1 MKSIQPFVLSRL
13 ARPWSRVQRR
23 FQQSRPG
30 SVLIMVVALLVLL
43 ALMGTAYVASARL
56 ERFASVTG
64 TSSRAMT
71 ETADAYAKGLF
82 EEIKDN
88 LIADAGNLVTCPT
101 DTTSSTLVLAPRAP
115 MLLPNLAGA
124 GPATTPPALANVPV
138 WASVSRKQ
146 GVNFDSPWVPS
157 AAAIS
162 TYTATGSGSYL
173 APSNVVVQYPTNNA
187 STDPALSGQTRT
199 FPAFMQYTVDPNNP
213 AQYLT
218 LPTGAVAAGPYLA
231 ASATGNGIA
240 DTALRRLTTSPIQG
254 VDFYG
259 GIRVI
264 THGDAFNVNTAW
276 SPGLDLDRN
285 NNCFNFFPSDLDLIG
300 AMNSTLA
307 ANVEM
312 DRVNTRRFSAGALNR
327 PRLDDANNA
336 GVDHTNIDWL
346 NPADEFWN
354 QIGRRID
361 YPQYRV
367 GFGDPFS
374 TPTFGRPFS
383 ESDTA
388 ALAWH
393 GGMVDLDNP
402 LSKLDQLLSTGATA
416 NRDSIFAGAMNAVQN
431 SQNRF
436 RYLAA
441 NNVGYWF
448 DWNWNF
454 ENAPSSTAMG
464 MYFPIAAGG
473 TGPKAVNGRPY
484 RPIRNLVTANNP
496 VAHLVRF
503 VDFSTLPDSI
513 KSKGNPSDSVL
524 GPADPYHPH
533 KASLNTADFP
543 ELWRAFINA
552 MGTSRAPAGA
562 GTMVPLYVPGDD
574 PNNPATANGGTF
586 RNVLRHPNSGS
597 SKSTAFASPINNAT
611 ERLDSKSV
619 LALRAALAAVNVE
632 TYRESHGYNPT
643 ASHFIPNPARE
654 TFSLK
659 TVAGTSVQAIVYGVT
674 ANPYIVEVYANT
686 DNTDHMGKKNDQG
699 MAAIKLFNP
708 YPYDLDLKNYRLAV
722 IDRKAGGTFPN
733 MKVTMLAAFVF
744 NAGQQTLSAGKT
756 LLLTNFS
763 SAGGTG
769 GNPNATYWPL
779 ATGLTEPAP
788 ADPKVLV
795 VPDLN
800 KVLDGG
806 TGQAG
811 ELVLLR
817 SLLPGGVNPEVP
829 VDSYDFTGLAPGIPT
844 HADGWH
850 YLRTASVT
858 KAADRWKFMFPGE
871 YDASKGNSGS
881 PRWVSTEIENW
892 DPSKDKETWEA
903 APPPSGMHLDQADT
917 TAPYTIPFT
926 GIQLCNVDSGGFNK
940 FVNGAPR
947 VYPYGGFARAGDVI
961 QAPFIG
967 SYILTAQ
974 PKPIAPG
981 QALDLANNFT
991 VIEVNPVS
999 VDTCFADDGDQSDDA
1014 EEQIGRFCPLV
1025 KAGGGLPIDDYSPY
1039 GYYTDKDP
1047 GIPNPP
1053 GNVSKAFWRYR
1064 FAMFAMDQFT
1074 AVSNPDSDFFP
1085 NIAPTAWQGGPL
1097 PIAVPNS
1104 PATVGKA
1111 NVNNEF
1117 VTEGLLNINSASW
1130 RMIAAMEM
1138 IPASQGG
1145 NAAYNGPTA
1154 NPRGFTNNEMLAQ
1167 FIVRY
1172 RDVDDG
1178 IKRTSGAMTLPP
1190 AGHGPFISLMELNK
1204 VFDPGDNTRATLF
1217 QNALGKLL
1225 PNVNDPTYYGW
1236 GNYAPGPAFQP
1247 AKGTPVDNLPPK
1259 DWMQQTLMVD
1269 RISNLVTLRSDYFT
1283 AYVVVQ
1289 GWRNVGTPYPELVI
1303 EKRLAALIDRSALGT
1318 GKPGSTVRT
1327 YNVPTD

>member
-1 MKSIQPFVLSRL
+1 MKSIKPSVLSPL
-13 ARPWSRVQRR
+13 GRPWSRVQRR
-23 FQQSRPG
+23 FQESRPG

-56 ERFASVTG
+56 ERFASVSG
-64 TSSRAMT
+64 TNSRAMA
-71 ETADAYAKGLF
+71 ETAESYAKGLL

-88 LIADAGNLVTCPT
+88 LAADSPNLVTCPT
-101 DTTSSTLVLAPRAP
+101 DVNSSTLLLSPRAP
-115 MLLPNLAGA
+115 TLLPDLRNA
-124 GPATTPPALANVPV
+124 GPATNPPAVPI
-138 WASVSRKQ
+138 WASVARKQ

-187 STDPALSGQTRT
+187 FTDPALTGQTRT

-276 SPGLDLDRN
+276 SPGLDLDLN
-285 NNCFNFFPSDLDLIG
+285 NNCFNFFPSDLDLLG

-307 ANVEM
+307 ANAEM
-312 DRVNTRRFSAGALNR
+312 DRVNSRRFSAGGMNR
-327 PRLDDANNA
+327 ARTDDS
-336 GVDHTNIDWL
+336 GVNHTDINWL
-346 NPADEFWN
+346 NPADEIWH
-354 QIGRRID
+354 QLGRRLD
-361 YPQYRV
+361 FPQYRV
-367 GFGDPFS
+367 GYGDPFS
-374 TPTFGRPFS
+374 IPASGRPYS

-402 LSKLDQLLSTGATA
+402 LSKLDLLLSTGATA
-416 NRDSIFAGAMNAVQN
+416 NRDSIFAGAINAVQN

-436 RYLAA
+436 KYLAA
-441 NNVGYWF
+441 NNVGYWY
-448 DWNWNF
+448 DWKWNF
-454 ENAPSSTAMG
+454 DNTPSNPGMG
-464 MYFPIAAGG
+464 MYFPIAAGA
-473 TGPKAVNGRPY
+473 GPKAVNGRPY
-484 RPIRNLVTANNP
+484 RPIRDLVTANNP
-496 VAHLVRF
+496 VAQLVRT
-503 VDFSTLPDSI
+503 VDIATLPDPI
-513 KSKGNPSDSVL
+513 KTAATPNASVIV
-524 GPADPYHPH
+524 PADPVHPH
-533 KASLNTADFP
+533 KTSLNTADFP

-552 MGTSRAPAGA
+552 MGTSRAPAGG
-562 GTMVPLYVPGDD
+562 GTIVPLYVPGDD
-574 PNNPATANGGTF
+574 PNNPMTANGSTF
-586 RNVLRHPNSGS
+586 RNVMRHPNSGS
-597 SKSTAFASPINNAT
+597 SKSTALASPIDRAT

-643 ASHFIPNPARE
+643 GSHFIPNPARE
-654 TFSLK
+654 TFSLT
-659 TVAGTSVQAIVYGVT
+659 TVGGTSVQAIVYGVT

-699 MAAIKLFNP
+699 MVGVKLFNP

-744 NAGQQTLSAGKT
+744 NAGQQTLNAGKT
-756 LLLTNFS
+756 ILLTNFS
-763 SAGGTG
+763 SAGGSA

-779 ATGLTEPAP
+779 GTGLTEPTP

-806 TGQAG
+806 SGQAG

-817 SLLPGGVNPEVP
+817 SLVPGGVNPEVP
-829 VDSYDFTGLAPGIPT
+829 VDSYDFTGLAPGIAT
-844 HADGWH
+844 SANEWH

-858 KAADRWKFMFPGE
+858 AVADRWKFMFPGE

-881 PRWVSTEIENW
+881 PRWVSTESQQW
-892 DPSKDKETWEA
+892 DPSKDKEPWET
-903 APPPSGMHLDQADT
+903 APPPSGMHLDKADT
-917 TAPYTIPFT
+917 TAPYAIPFA
-926 GIQLCNVDSGGFNK
+926 GIQLCNVDFGGFNK
-940 FVNGAPR
+940 FMGGGAPR
-947 VYPYGGFARAGDVI
+947 VYPYGGFARVGDVM

-974 PKPIAPG
+974 PKPVAPG
-981 QALDLANNFT
+981 QPLDLANNFT
-991 VIEVNPVS
+991 VMEINPVS
-999 VDTCFADDGDQSDDA
+999 VDTCFADDGDQTDDA
-1014 EEQIGRFCPLV
+1014 QEQIGRFCPLV
-1025 KAGGGLPIDDYSPY
+1025 IAAAAPAIDDYSPY
-1039 GYYTDKDP
+1039 GYYTNTDP

-1053 GNVSKAFWRYR
+1053 GNVSKARWRYR

-1074 AVSNPDSDFFP
+1074 VVSNPDLDYFP
-1085 NIAPTAWQGGPL
+1085 NISPLAWQGAQP
-1097 PIAVPNS
+1097 PIPVPNAPGNATP
-1104 PATVGKA
+1104 PAKA
-1111 NVNNEF
+1111 NNNNEF

-1138 IPASQGG
+1138 IPNSQGG
-1145 NAAYNGPTA
+1145 SAPYSGPSPNTR
-1154 NPRGFTNNEMLAQ
+1154 NLTNNEMLAQ

-1178 IKRTSGAMTLPP
+1178 IKRTNGALTLPP
-1190 AGHGPFISLMELNK
+1190 SGHGPFISLMELNK
-1204 VFDPGDNTRATLF
+1204 VFDPGDNTRTALF
-1217 QNALGKLL
+1217 QNALGKLT
-1225 PNVNDPTYYGW
+1225 PNANDPTYYGW

-1247 AKGTPVDNLPPK
+1247 AKGTLVDNLPPK

-1269 RISNLVTLRSDYFT
+1269 RISNLVTLRSDYFS

-1289 GWRNVGTPYPELVI
+1289 GWRNAGTPYPELVI
-1303 EKRLAALIDRSALGT
+1303 EKRLATLIDRSALGT
-1318 GKPGSTVRT
+1318 GSPGATVRT